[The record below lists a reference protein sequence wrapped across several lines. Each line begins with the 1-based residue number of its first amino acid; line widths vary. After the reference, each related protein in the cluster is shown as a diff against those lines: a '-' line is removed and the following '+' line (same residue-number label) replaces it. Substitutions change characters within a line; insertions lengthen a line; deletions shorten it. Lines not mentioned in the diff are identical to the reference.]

1 MLCPC
6 GLRAVKYF
14 VILCSGL
21 QPPAARLPPPAIEL
35 KFQGFPPRGHD
46 RRRSASFVQA
56 QSESLQLSSAHNF
69 VAWRFV
75 FLSHVQQHVL
85 KITKL
90 LQGNLNQCSIF
101 FFV

>member
-1 MLCPC
+1 MSCPC

-46 RRRSASFVQA
+46 RSQSASFVQA

-69 VAWRFV
+69 RCLEVRIPLTSSATC
-75 FLSHVQQHVL
+75 L
-85 KITKL
+85 
-90 LQGNLNQCSIF
+90 GNN
-101 FFV
+101 